1 MACVA
6 ICAERASRVFT
17 FPGQVALRIF
27 VVELSRF
34 KIFDNRVRAD
44 LANESGGERAAV
56 QTLCEIRGAWPS
68 RQRLDCGG
76 FSTAFHHANSFLWPL
91 DPARETVFAP
101 LSYTGWE
108 TWQRSPIPRV
118 TCSSTTQSSL
128 I

>member
-76 FSTAFHHANSFLWPL
+76 FSTAFHHANSFFWPL
-91 DPARETVFAP
+91 DPACERARHLRLKPGCEPKPEQF
-101 LSYTGWE
+101 
-108 TWQRSPIPRV
+108 
-118 TCSSTTQSSL
+118 SSTTDGHR
-128 I
+128 